1 MHILHRI
8 LVHLPGDVPASEGE
22 SRGEYLERI
31 RSYAETE
38 TEDFHEIA
46 YDWRETATAGSW
58 SDEYPENVLLGSEDG
73 KRLIRKL
80 KKVREN
86 QAQEIRCNLESLLN
100 CFGDQL
106 SSIVAALQKDSVGS
120 LPMRVSH
127 YTFQLKKMAKPLD
140 GEYFYDSYFYDTAK
154 YTARLDETTMREI
167 QEKPQDWALVFFDHH
182 F

>member
-1 MHILHRI
+1 MHILHSI

-22 SRGEYLERI
+22 SCGEYLERI

-80 KKVREN
+80 KKVRES
-86 QAQEIRCNLESLLN
+86 QAQEIRCKSGVSTQLLWRP
-100 CFGDQL
+100 
-106 SSIVAALQKDSVGS
+106 A
-120 LPMRVSH
+120 
-127 YTFQLKKMAKPLD
+127 
-140 GEYFYDSYFYDTAK
+140 E
-154 YTARLDETTMREI
+154 
-167 QEKPQDWALVFFDHH
+167 
-182 F
+182 